1 MVQDIL
7 IKLITLLLDI
17 INRRRG
23 RKTLDDI
30 TGEFNASPETEEK
43 LNLQLKQHSQYS
55 PSPVRDT
62 RTSPKLNTSD
72 RGRTRTLAVAPTY
85 YQPAY
90 DYKNCD
96 KSPLSDTETSNS
108 KFNKLLKSPTIEKTT
123 KSSMKKPYTG
133 PFATTKN
140 VEIDTTT
147 NKNTRLSYVQSQA
160 ENNVFSEPD
169 LLSADEMRKDI
180 QRSKANYM
188 EPVTSSQARIIPAMK
203 YITKHKE
210 RTPKG
215 NDSPILPFSELL
227 SSTKAD
233 IMEIEDTFQGCE
245 SYSNDCSATEN
256 NTAMNRS
263 SDFDVFLIDDKTIAH
278 EHELTIEKSASTP
291 DKESASNIILIED
304 SSSAIV
310 RGTLDSDII
319 LIEDSH
325 SAIDRETF
333 ASGIIIIEDSTPVIV
348 KEVRDILTPVH
359 NNIVSILK
367 KKDFES
373 SSASSNA
380 SPVTFSPSV
389 IDTPIRSSVKQGIL
403 KKRCSLDESRYS
415 RSHSPDER
423 GILVKGNRRN
433 SFEELQHGIL
443 KQSSYDSKDDVSSS
457 STIVSHGILKK
468 KESITPS
475 EQQKHVSISQAVIL
489 AAAELCK
496 TISDHDDS
504 DYVRPILKSDQQAV
518 ATPRPILKKKYS
530 SENEEIRPIL
540 KTSSRKSSREESSDN
555 EDCKNKSILNC
566 DSPVKRRSYCDSFE
580 SDLIFQR
587 SKSFE
592 NHESKNDGIGT
603 TVSSIETPIVSV
615 AERIRSMEK
624 FSDSSSSSA
633 VLGAV
638 PKSSSR
644 RDNIRFKTQ
653 PVTVGEISR

>member
-1 MVQDIL
+1 M
-7 IKLITLLLDI
+7 
-17 INRRRG
+17 R
-23 RKTLDDI
+23 
-30 TGEFNASPETEEK
+30 
-43 LNLQLKQHSQYS
+43 
-55 PSPVRDT
+55 
-62 RTSPKLNTSD
+62 
-72 RGRTRTLAVAPTY
+72 
-85 YQPAY
+85 
-90 DYKNCD
+90 
-96 KSPLSDTETSNS
+96 
-108 KFNKLLKSPTIEKTT
+108 
-123 KSSMKKPYTG
+123 KPYTG
-133 PFATTKN
+133 PYTTTKN

-147 NKNTRLSYVQSQA
+147 NKNTRLSHVQSQA
-160 ENNVFSEPD
+160 ENNVISEPD

-180 QRSKANYM
+180 LRSKANYM
-188 EPVTSSQARIIPAMK
+188 EPVASSQARISPAIN

-210 RTPKG
+210 RIPKE

-227 SSTKAD
+227 SSTKVGVLVN
-233 IMEIEDTFQGCE
+233 EDSFQG
-245 SYSNDCSATEN
+245 SNSFAYDSSVTEN
-256 NTAMNRS
+256 NSAMKS
-263 SDFDVFLIDDKTIAH
+263 SDFDVLFIDDNTIAH
-278 EHELTIEKSASTP
+278 EHGLTFEKSVSTS
-291 DKESASNIILIED
+291 DKASASNIILIED
-304 SSSAIV
+304 SSSDIGGETSA
-310 RGTLDSDII
+310 SDII
-319 LIEDSH
+319 LIEDSP
-325 SAIDRETF
+325 SAIIRETS
-333 ASGIIIIEDSTPVIV
+333 ASDIIIIEDSPPVIT
-348 KEVRDILTPVH
+348 KEVRDVLTPAH

-389 IDTPIRSSVKQGIL
+389 IDTPIRSSTKQGIL

-468 KESITPS
+468 KESTTPS

-555 EDCKNKSILNC
+555 EECKNKSILNC

-592 NHESKNDGIGT
+592 NHEPKNDGIGT